1 MEKLIPYLFILAG
14 VVLRTVLPYVRAA
27 LFYMRDNADWP
38 KFEPKFW
45 IPPLATFGID
55 LIAFLLGLLI
65 EPEITQ
71 IERDPALRRAD
82 GEHLFGRCGEFYF
95 NFIHRFTTE
104 NTESTEFLRKSFFF
118 VFLRALRG

>member
-14 VVLRTVLPYVRAA
+14 IVLRTVLPYVRAA

-65 EPEITQ
+65 EPEITHGFASMHWTALVLIGIGGQ
-71 IERDPALRRAD
+71 EVTREIQRWFERKPSV
-82 GEHLFGRCGEFYF
+82 
-95 NFIHRFTTE
+95 T
-104 NTESTEFLRKSFFF
+104 S
-118 VFLRALRG
+118 